1 MAKVVSE
8 SLLSRA
14 SELRQTD
21 IFRSIHN
28 RVLTIDLVY
37 TRRVYQMIP
46 VRLESS
52 KLEGKAEETTR

>member
-14 SELRQTD
+14 SKLRQTD
-21 IFRSIHN
+21 IFRSIRS